1 MIEREREGAL
11 SSFACEGS
19 GLRARGFVRNLG
31 TAIFWIMDAGDL
43 GSEKSSETTRE
54 LVVMSSRFSDGSC
67 SREV

>member
-1 MIEREREGAL
+1 
-11 SSFACEGS
+11 
-19 GLRARGFVRNLG
+19 
-31 TAIFWIMDAGDL
+31 MDAGDL